1 MNKTSS
7 DDIEENKDGLLH
19 GRKLESPVADW
30 KWDCKHLI
38 FQTIN
43 FIEHPGV
50 HNDFFMDTLTFTPDF
65 HQLEDLFGVCLALG
79 EGKYS
84 VVLNTSEAQIKW
96 DTMDVKN
103 I

>member
-7 DDIEENKDGLLH
+7 DDIEENKDELLH

-38 FQTIN
+38 FQIIN

-65 HQLEDLFGVCLALG
+65 HQLEYLFGAFLASS
-79 EGKYS
+79 EGNYS
-84 VVLNTSEAQIKW
+84 FVLDTSEAQIKW

-103 I
+103 M